1 MDKKELIKKLLKH
14 QVVSMAHVRKT
25 LEIGIFDEDFIG
37 GLYRICEI
45 DTIVLDYIP
54 IPKDN
59 TIDTEVPDDNTYC
72 RDWHFE
78 QLSAIA
84 ESVKFNDFNDIIN
97 DKEIDLYLHDF
108 LEEVYKDQIQ

>member
-1 MDKKELIKKLLKH
+1 MDTKELIKRLLKH
-14 QVVSMAHVRKT
+14 QVISMAHVSKT
-25 LEIGIFDEDFIG
+25 LEVGIFDEAFIG
-37 GLYRICEI
+37 GFYEICEI
-45 DTIVLDYIP
+45 DTIVWDYIP
-54 IPKDN
+54 IPKNN
-59 TIDTEVPDDNTYC
+59 TTDTEVSDDNTYC